1 MSHRPSGDGGNVRAA
16 YNVKYYRA
24 SKLSS
29 PVRCANVPLQILP
42 FTKMPG
48 LDAMTIFQKIIDRQ
62 IPADIIYED
71 SDCVAFRDIHPQ
83 APTHVLIIPRKPIPS
98 LAQATIE
105 DQALLGHLLL
115 VAAKLAVQLQL
126 PDGFRTVLNCGRD
139 GGQTVD
145 HLHVHLLGGR
155 SLGWPPG

>member
-1 MSHRPSGDGGNVRAA
+1 
-16 YNVKYYRA
+16 
-24 SKLSS
+24 
-29 PVRCANVPLQILP
+29 
-42 FTKMPG
+42 
-48 LDAMTIFQKIIDRQ
+48 MTIFQKIIDRQ

-71 SDCVAFRDIHPQ
+71 AECLAFRDVNPQ

-98 LAQATIE
+98 LAHATVE
-105 DQALLGHLLL
+105 DQSLLGHLLL
-115 VAAKLAVQLQL
+115 VAGKLAVELHL
-126 PDGFRTVLNCGRD
+126 TDGFRTVLNSGRD